1 MQEKNIDPKATKR
14 PRKNIGK
21 DAKREIKKPAL
32 DEKVI
37 EIKRVTKVVKGGR
50 QFRFSAT
57 VAVGNI

>member
-37 EIKRVTKVVKGGR
+37 EIKRVTKVV
-50 QFRFSAT
+50 
-57 VAVGNI
+57 